1 VAFASLDGTPQSAFF
16 NKLFTF
22 NALLFTAFSFK
33 VITVLKNLPFFLES
47 L

>member
-1 VAFASLDGTPQSAFF
+1 MRKVSYYICPFP
-16 NKLFTF
+16 
-22 NALLFTAFSFK
+22 FK